1 MKHKVYKY
9 MEANKL
15 NKVVKKQDTPME
27 TNQLEKPQ
35 KKLQNMAQDTK

>member
-1 MKHKVYKY
+1 

-35 KKLQNMAQDTK
+35 KKTKLQNMAQDTK